1 MKTVTTIGLDI
12 AKCWRVDGPDQLAVI
27 SGDGE
32 TAAEVMLGLDSEG
45 RIDGAFA
52 PDRPRSAT
60 APILPTPWRG
70 RSPTIAITTALGFHS
85 PRSRMGDKRQGRS
98 LLAGLH
104 RDVRDALN
112 QWRKRASP

>member
-12 AKCWRVDGPDQLAVI
+12 AKRWRVDGPDQLAVI

-32 TAAEVMLGLDSEG
+32 TAAEVMLRLDSEG

-70 RSPTIAITTALGFHS
+70 PVSDYRHHNRSWLPFAAKSH
-85 PRSRMGDKRQGRS
+85 GR
-98 LLAGLH
+98 
-104 RDVRDALN
+104 
-112 QWRKRASP
+112 

>member
-12 AKCWRVDGPDQLAVI
+12 AKRWRVDGPDQLVVI

-32 TAAEVMLGLDSEG
+32 TAAEVMLRLDSEG

-70 RSPTIAITTALGFHS
+70 GLRLSPS
-85 PRSRMGDKRQGRS
+85 QP
-98 LLAGLH
+98 LLASI
-104 RDVRDALN
+104 RREV
-112 QWRKRASP
+112 ASEINGKEEVYWQGCIET